1 MSSEPV
7 IVTIK
12 HIRECRMCSGG
23 TREFFR
29 RHNMD
34 WSKFLAEGL
43 PEDEFIRTGDA
54 MAMQVVEAAR
64 RGQGK

>member
-1 MSSEPV
+1 MTV

-12 HIRECRMCSGG
+12 DVRACKMCSGG
-23 TREFFR
+23 TRAFFQ

-34 WSKFLAEGL
+34 WNKFLKEGL
-43 PEDEFIRTGDA
+43 PEEEFIRTGDA

-64 RGQGK
+64 GRQE